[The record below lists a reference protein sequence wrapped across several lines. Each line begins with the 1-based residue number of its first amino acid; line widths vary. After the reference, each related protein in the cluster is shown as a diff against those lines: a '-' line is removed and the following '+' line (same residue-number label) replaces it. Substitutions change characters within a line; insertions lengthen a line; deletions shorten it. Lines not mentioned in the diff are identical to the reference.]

1 MPFILPANTLSAGGY
16 DVANS
21 LRFNVG
27 SSDYLNR
34 TLGAPTSD
42 KIFTISAW
50 VKRSTLGGE
59 GYVFTIGSNGGSSPS
74 HWYSIRY
81 ANEKIY
87 VQRSGTGQLIT
98 NAVYRDTSAWYH
110 IVLTNDTTQGTA
122 SNRLKLYV
130 NGEQPSLGTA
140 TYPSEN
146 TILDGI
152 DGARCAISLTYSGTG
167 NYFGGYMSEVCF
179 IDGQALAA
187 DSFGEFDE
195 DSGIWKPIDVSG
207 LTFGNNGFYLETKQS
222 GTSQNSSGLGADTSG
237 NDNHFAVNNLTAV
250 DQSTDTCTNNFATMN
265 LLDNFYGQGTF
276 SEGNLQIAQSD
287 ASYASLTSTI
297 GVSSGKW
304 YAEIKWTAQT
314 TGNFPALSWIGIVGS
329 VATATSMG
337 VGNNA
342 DSYSYIGDGSDG
354 GKKRNNGSSSSYG
367 DDYDV
372 GDIIGIA
379 LDLDNNKIYWS
390 KNGTFQNSGDPTSG
404 STGTGSAF
412 DLTTPSSGFYY
423 FAVSD
428 QHDGESSTWQFNF
441 GSPPFAISSSNAD
454 GNGFGNFEYAVP
466 SGYFALC
473 SKNLAEHG

>member
-146 TILDGI
+146 ATLAGI

-195 DSGIWKPIDVSG
+195 DSGIWKPISVSG

-250 DQSTDTCTNNFATMN
+250 DQSTDTCTNNHATFN
-265 LLDNFYGQGTF
+265 FLDNYAPAATF
-276 SEGNLQIAQSD
+276 AEGNLQITTGGANIYSFNN
-287 ASYASLTSTI
+287 STI
-297 GVSSGKW
+297 AVSSGKW
-304 YAEIKWTAQT
+304 YAEVKVITTA
-314 TGNFPALSWIGIVGS
+314 GNNFNMIGISALSPVYYRSSPWGELGGNAYAYAYVGYNGEYY
-329 VATATSMG
+329 TSG
-337 VGNNA
+337 
-342 DSYSYIGDGSDG
+342 SYT
-354 GKKRNNGSSSSYG
+354 SYG
-367 DDYDV
+367 ATYSTS
-372 GDIIGIA
+372 IIGIY
-379 LDLDNNKIYWS
+379 LDLDNNKLYFS
-390 KNGTFQNSGDPTSG
+390 KDGALQNSGTGISITAPASTPTG
-404 STGTGSAF
+404 HYFFSAGNYI
-412 DLTTPSSGFYY
+412 DNN
-423 FAVSD
+423 AVYSA
-428 QHDGESSTWQFNF
+428 NF
-441 GSPPFAISSSNAD
+441 GSAAFAITSANAD
-454 GNGFGNFEYAVP
+454 DNGYGSFEYSPNITGDGTAKKF
-466 SGYFALC
+466 YALNT
-473 SKNLAEHG
+473 KNLAEFG